1 MARNMG
7 NKTGDGYVAPEVEV
21 ICLSMEQGCLAKNS
35 GGHEN
40 YEFDD
45 TLLDLSDFG
54 SMLI

>member
-1 MARNMG
+1 MEKKQYMI
-7 NKTGDGYVAPEVEV
+7 PECETISLGVETS
-21 ICLSMEQGCLAKNS
+21 LLNS
-35 GGHEN
+35 ISGVDSPES